1 MLDSSGTGLKH
12 RLLVNKIVHILVKK
26 PMNRYALGKNAQLKR
41 KAISKFTLAE
51 IISFILLV
59 TRMS

>member
-1 MLDSSGTGLKH
+1 
-12 RLLVNKIVHILVKK
+12 
-26 PMNRYALGKNAQLKR
+26 MNRYALGKNAQLKR

-59 TRMS
+59 TGMS